1 MPNLSRVLGLRDLT
15 LLILGLV
22 IGSGIFL
29 VPGAVLKQVDNRV
42 GVALLVWL
50 AGGVLSLLGA
60 LTYGELSA
68 GNPKAGGLYVYI
80 RDCFGPLLS
89 FLFGWSLFFAIG
101 SGAVATL
108 AVAFSKYLGEVIALS
123 PLAAKLV
130 SVAMIAVVAAVNVM
144 GTRKSSDVTNWAT
157 AIKVGAILA
166 MSAALLWFGVGMEKA
181 SESLWPDR
189 FESSV
194 ASNFGLAMVSVLW
207 AYEGWQFATFS
218 AGETVNPQR
227 NFPRAFLMGTAAL
240 IGIYLVANVAYLA
253 ALGPEGVSQSS
264 SVAASSLRAV
274 VNPQVAKLIAVAIG
288 ISIFSAANSIIL
300 TSPRVYYAMASDG
313 VFFSSL
319 AKVHP
324 RWRTPAVAIIASA
337 VWASVLSMLG
347 TFSELLTYVVFTG
360 WIFYGLAGV
369 SIFVYR
375 KRALEGFPGYR
386 VPGYPL
392 TPLLFIVAAGAV
404 VLNTLVAKLQESPLR
419 TGMAL
424 GVILLGVPAYF
435 IWRSRSAALLEP
447 AVNTE
452 GD

>member
-68 GNPKAGGLYVYI
+68 SNPKAGGLYIYI

-89 FLFGWSLFFAIG
+89 FLFGWALFFAIG

-108 AVAFSKYLGEVIALS
+108 AAAFSKYLGEVVTLS
-123 PLAAKLV
+123 PLAGQLV
-130 SVAMIAVVAAVNVM
+130 SIAMIAVVAAVNVW
-144 GTRKSSDVTNWAT
+144 GTRQSSDVTNWAT
-157 AIKVGAILA
+157 VIKVGAILA
-166 MSAALLWFGVGMEKA
+166 MSAALLWFGHGLTQA
-181 SESLWPDR
+181 RESLWPAQ
-189 FESSV
+189 FTGSV

-227 NFPRAFLMGTAAL
+227 NFPRAFFMGTGAL
-240 IGIYLVANVAYLA
+240 IIIYLLANVAYLA
-253 ALGPEGVSQSS
+253 ALGPAGVSETS
-264 SVAASSLRAV
+264 SVAAASLRAV
-274 VNPQVAKLIAVAIG
+274 VNPQVAKLIAIAIG
-288 ISIFSAANSIIL
+288 ISIFSAANSVTL
-300 TSPRVYYAMASDG
+300 TSPRVYYAMAIDG
-313 VFFSSL
+313 VFFKSL
-319 AKVHP
+319 ANVHP
-324 RWRTPAVAIIASA
+324 RLRTPAVAIIASSIWSA
-337 VWASVLSMLG
+337 VLVMLG

-360 WIFYGLAGV
+360 WIFYGLAGA

-375 KRALEGFPGYR
+375 KRTPAGFSGYR

-392 TPLLFIVAAGAV
+392 TPLLFILAAGAV
-404 VLNTLVAKLQESPLR
+404 VVNTVVAKLQESPLR
-419 TGMAL
+419 TSMAIGL
-424 GVILLGVPAYF
+424 IALGVPAYY
-435 IWRSRSAALLEP
+435 IWRSRSHTTATSPKSSE
-447 AVNTE
+447 
-452 GD
+452 DD